1 MLTPEYLDSLPDPVL
16 ELFRQVEEDILTDMA
31 RRISK
36 MGAVTET
43 ADWQRWRLEQIQ
55 LTRSDI
61 TAQLSKL
68 TGLTRQELSRLF
80 EEAATQAIQADDEIY
95 RTAGLSP
102 GSPND
107 NPELLQLL
115 NGGMQQTSGTFQNLT
130 RTTANTATQQF
141 ERALDRAWLQVSS
154 GAFDYQ
160 TAIRR
165 AVKALAA
172 SGLQAITYP
181 SGHADTLEVAVRRA
195 VLTGVG
201 KTTGEI
207 CLSHAE
213 EMGCDLMEITAHPG
227 ARPSH
232 MEWQG
237 KIVSLSGQKGYLSKS
252 DIGYGTGD
260 GFKGWNC
267 RHDWFPYFEG
277 LSESAYPREKLREYE
292 NQTVTYN
299 GKTLS
304 YYDATQQQRY
314 IERQIR
320 RWKRE
325 YRMMDAAGQDTTQ
338 ASMKLAQWRATERD
352 FCKQTGMP
360 RDRFRS
366 QVEGFGRSEAA
377 RAIAQEKNLAKAQ
390 NIGYN
395 KNKSE
400 AKQSELGSFK
410 TKLQSDLRIDKNYY
424 SIVKNRFSH
433 GSEIAKR
440 AFNKFV
446 PPDSV
451 ADAEYLGRPHYDPNT
466 KKIYMSYLADSQ
478 NERGNGVTWY
488 HEHGHLIDDAAGGIS
503 NDQTF
508 LDLLTEDRLAY
519 TRTYGKKHHL
529 GTFDKVDQAISR
541 DLSSMREQSGV
552 SDILQAVTKGNVS
565 GVAGHELAYWHDK
578 RNITGEAFAH
588 MFEAQF
594 DAVRYREMKKY
605 FPKSLEYFEKILQEA
620 VV

>member
-1 MLTPEYLDSLPDPVL
+1 MLTPEYLDSLPEPVL
-16 ELFRQVEEDILTDMA
+16 ELFRQVEEDILEDMA

-36 MGAVTET
+36 MGAVTAT

-68 TGLTRQELSRLF
+68 TGLTQQELRKLF
-80 EEAATQAIQADDEIY
+80 QEAAAQAIQADDEIY
-95 RTAGLSP
+95 RAVGLSP

-107 NPELLQLL
+107 SPELLQLL
-115 NGGMQQTSGTFQNLT
+115 SGGMQQTSGTFQNLT

-154 GAFDYQ
+154 GAFNYQ
-160 TAIRR
+160 SAIRTAI
-165 AVKALAA
+165 KSLA
-172 SGLQAITYP
+172 STGMQAIQYP
-181 SGHADTLEVAVRRA
+181 TGHIDTLEVAVRRA

-207 CLSHAE
+207 CLAHAE

-237 KIVSLSGQKGYLSKS
+237 KIVSLSGRKGYLSKS

-325 YRMMDAAGQDTTQ
+325 YQMMDAAGQDTTQ
-338 ASMKLAQWRATERD
+338 ASMKLAQWRAAEKD
-352 FCKQTGMP
+352 FCKQTGID
-360 RDRFRS
+360 RDGFRS
-366 QVEGFGRSEAA
+366 QVDGFGRSEAS
-377 RAIAQEKNLAKAQ
+377 RATWEVKKKLLSDVNLDPLPITTQ
-390 NIGYN
+390 SIGSV
-395 KNKSE
+395 KKFSCQLLPP
-400 AKQSELGSFK
+400 ALQ
-410 TKLQSDLRIDKNYY
+410 TKLQNEHKKLLISISRKPLGTEAGATYDLSMKPLHKVVGEDKAAKVFIPKEEVPHIAIHTHPTGGTFTHTDLRLFAKNDTMKMLTAVGNNGAVYAVEKTDQY
-424 SIVKNRFSH
+424 TRVKFMQYMTTV
-433 GSEIAKR
+433 EKR
-440 AFNKFV
+440 HPQYLTSPV
-446 PPDSV
+446 EY
-451 ADAEYLGRPHYDPNT
+451 AEFMQDFL
-466 KKIYMSYLADSQ
+466 
-478 NERGNGVTWY
+478 
-488 HEHGHLIDDAAGGIS
+488 GGIGS
-503 NDQTF
+503 YGIKY
-508 LDLLTEDRLAY
+508 Y
-519 TRTYGKKHHL
+519 TT
-529 GTFDKVDQAISR
+529 GT
-541 DLSSMREQSGV
+541 
-552 SDILQAVTKGNVS
+552 
-565 GVAGHELAYWHDK
+565 
-578 RNITGEAFAH
+578 
-588 MFEAQF
+588 
-594 DAVRYREMKKY
+594 
-605 FPKSLEYFEKILQEA
+605 
-620 VV
+620 

>member
-43 ADWQRWRLEQIQ
+43 ADWQRWRLGQIQ

-61 TAQLSKL
+61 TERLSKL
-68 TGLTRQELSRLF
+68 TGLTQQELRKLF
-80 EEAATQAIQADDEIY
+80 QEAATQAVQADDEIY
-95 RTAGLSP
+95 QAVGLSP

-107 NPELLQLL
+107 SPELLQLL
-115 NGGMQQTSGTFQNLT
+115 NGGMQQTYGTFQNLT

-160 TAIRR
+160 TVIRR
-165 AVKALAA
+165 AVKDLAA

-181 SGHADTLEVAVRRA
+181 SGHTDTLEVAVRRA

-207 CLSHAE
+207 CLAHAE

-232 MEWQG
+232 MVWQG
-237 KIVSLSGQKGYLSKS
+237 KLVSLSGRKGYLSKS

-292 NQTVTYN
+292 SQTVSYN
-299 GKTLS
+299 GENLS

-338 ASMKLAQWRATERD
+338 ASLKLAQWRAKERD
-352 FCKQTGMP
+352 FCKQTGLD
-360 RDRFRS
+360 RDGFRS
-366 QVEGFGRSEAA
+366 QVEGFGRSQASKAYWQNRKEV
-377 RAIAQEKNLAKAQ
+377 EKYSK
-390 NIGYN
+390 IHYN
-395 KNKSE
+395 KDGTIVVTDDWKSKGKVSIPRKYKPNAVVE
-400 AKQSELGSFK
+400 TQTVYKNGTVQIDRTIYDEYAVMKTQIHSGPHNRPDQHRLGKHGEHSHHCVWDADGRCIDRRPYEL
-410 TKLQSDLRIDKNYY
+410 TDQERIQ
-424 SIVKNRFSH
+424 H
-433 GSEIAKR
+433 
-440 AFNKFV
+440 
-446 PPDSV
+446 
-451 ADAEYLGRPHYDPNT
+451 
-466 KKIYMSYLADSQ
+466 
-478 NERGNGVTWY
+478 
-488 HEHGHLIDDAAGGIS
+488 
-503 NDQTF
+503 
-508 LDLLTEDRLAY
+508 
-519 TRTYGKKHHL
+519 
-529 GTFDKVDQAISR
+529 
-541 DLSSMREQSGV
+541 
-552 SDILQAVTKGNVS
+552 SDILGADEN
-565 GVAGHELAYWHDK
+565 D
-578 RNITGEAFAH
+578 
-588 MFEAQF
+588 
-594 DAVRYREMKKY
+594 
-605 FPKSLEYFEKILQEA
+605 
-620 VV
+620 

>member
-1 MLTPEYLDSLPDPVL
+1 MLTPEYLDSLPEPVL
-16 ELFRQVEEDILTDMA
+16 ELFRQVEEDILEDMA

-61 TAQLSKL
+61 TEQLSKL
-68 TGLTRQELSRLF
+68 TGLTQQELRKLF
-80 EEAATQAIQADDEIY
+80 QEAATQAVQTDNEIY
-95 RTAGLSP
+95 RAAGLSP

-107 NPELLQLL
+107 SPELLQLL

-160 TAIRR
+160 SAIRR
-165 AVKALAA
+165 AIKDLA
-172 SGLQAITYP
+172 STGIQAIQYP
-181 SGHADTLEVAVRRA
+181 TGHIDTLEVAVRRA

-207 CLSHAE
+207 CLAHAE

-237 KIVSLSGQKGYLSKS
+237 KIVSLSGRNGYLSKS

-267 RHDWFPYFEG
+267 RHDWFPFFDG
-277 LSESAYPREKLREYE
+277 LSESAYPREKLQEYE
-292 NQTVTYN
+292 SQTVTYN

-325 YRMMDAAGQDTTQ
+325 YLMMNAAGQDTTQ
-338 ASMKLAQWRATERD
+338 ASMKLAQWRATEKD
-352 FCKQTGMP
+352 FCKQTGLD
-360 RDRFRS
+360 RDGFRS
-366 QVEGFGRSEAA
+366 QVEGFGRSEAS
-377 RAIAQEKNLAKAQ
+377 RATAQAKKLAKVQ
-390 NIGYN
+390 DIGYN
-395 KNKSE
+395 KNE
-400 AKQSELGSFK
+400 LGTQQSELGRFK
-410 TKLQSDLRIDKNYY
+410 TKLQSDSRMDKNYY
-424 SIVKNRFSH
+424 SIVKNKFSH
-433 GSEIAKR
+433 GSENAKR

-446 PPDSV
+446 PLDSV
-451 ADAEYLGRPHYDPNT
+451 ADAEYLGTPHYDPNT
-466 KKIYMSYLADSQ
+466 KKIRMNYSADSQ
-478 NERGNGVTWY
+478 NERGNGATWY
-488 HEHGHLIDDAAGGIS
+488 HEHGHLIDDAAGRIS

-508 LDLLTEDRLAY
+508 LDLLTADRLAY
-519 TRTYGKKHHL
+519 TKAYGKEHHL

-541 DLSSMREQSGV
+541 DLSSMRKHSGV
-552 SDILQAVTKGNVS
+552 SDILQAVTKGNIS
-565 GVAGHELAYWHDK
+565 GVAGHDLSYWSVNE
-578 RNITGEAFAH
+578 NITSEAFAH

-605 FPKSLEYFEKILQEA
+605 FPQSLAYFEKMLQEA
-620 VV
+620 VT